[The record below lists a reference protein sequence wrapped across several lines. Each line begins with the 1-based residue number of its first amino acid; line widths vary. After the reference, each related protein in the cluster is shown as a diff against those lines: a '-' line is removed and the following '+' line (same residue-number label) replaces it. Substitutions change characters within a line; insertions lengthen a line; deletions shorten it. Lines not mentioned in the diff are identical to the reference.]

1 MQRSESTHDKIAT
14 ATEGL
19 NPEFRTHLSKMS
31 TPNMLALAD
40 YLVSMK
46 SETNPSDNYRK
57 NIIKVVSLL
66 SRFHKNNL
74 SFKAMKRDNVLLFL
88 DHLRKP
94 DNKDPKH
101 KWIGTYNLYITV
113 LIKFFKWLYNPDM
126 SSKNRAKPP
135 VVQNIPALKRKEI
148 SNYSP
153 EDLWTEEDDRIFLKY
168 CPTKRMKFYHTVSR
182 DASDRPHEVL
192 KLKVGD
198 IKWKLTPDKKQYA
211 EISLSGKTG
220 KRHIPL
226 FHSIPYVKDYL
237 DHEHPSPNT
246 DAPLFCGLG
255 KRLGKHIGGDQLRRI
270 YTQLKRKHFP
280 ELLDTDIPEED
291 KDIIRQLLRKP
302 WNPYIRRH
310 TGLTEKSKKIP
321 ALMTQYAGWTPNSK
335 MPQKY
340 FHYFANESSN
350 SLLEAYDYTPN
361 DRQKSDIL
369 KPKYCP
375 QCNEGN
381 KPDSKFCAKCRMVL
395 SYDGYAETIEAEKQ
409 KDGRIQDLEK
419 QLKSMEESQ
428 RQSFEEFKV
437 ENHRIIKEAMAKFKA
452 TLSPKA
458 LERFSRKRIIEVLEE

>member
-1 MQRSESTHDKIAT
+1 MQRTELTDDKIAT

-40 YLVSMK
+40 YLNSMK

-57 NIIKVVSLL
+57 NIIKVVSLV
-66 SRFHKNNL
+66 SRFHKNKL
-74 SFKAMKRDNVLLFL
+74 SFKAMKRDDVLLFL

-113 LIKFFKWLYNPDM
+113 LTKFFKWAYSPGVP
-126 SSKNRAKPP
+126 SKTRPKPP
-135 VVQNIPALKRKEI
+135 VVQNIPQLKRKEI

-153 EDLWTEEDDRIFLKY
+153 DDLWTEEDDRIFLRY

-237 DHEHPSPNT
+237 DHEHPSPNP

-255 KRLGKHIGGDQLRRI
+255 KRLGNHIGGDQLRRI

-291 KDIIRQLLRKP
+291 KDIIRQLIRKP
-302 WNPYIRRH
+302 
-310 TGLTEKSKKIP
+310 
-321 ALMTQYAGWTPNSK
+321 
-335 MPQKY
+335 
-340 FHYFANESSN
+340 
-350 SLLEAYDYTPN
+350 
-361 DRQKSDIL
+361 
-369 KPKYCP
+369 
-375 QCNEGN
+375 
-381 KPDSKFCAKCRMVL
+381 
-395 SYDGYAETIEAEKQ
+395 
-409 KDGRIQDLEK
+409 
-419 QLKSMEESQ
+419 
-428 RQSFEEFKV
+428 
-437 ENHRIIKEAMAKFKA
+437 
-452 TLSPKA
+452 
-458 LERFSRKRIIEVLEE
+458 